1 MIQRNR
7 GERPRWWSLDYWVNP
22 DAQKPS
28 FGGEPAVR
36 LELATISSACSK
48 PRRDRGH
55 LDLATDWASDKTSQ
69 ALTSDFKEGAGDFDV
84 AFVVDEPDS
93 GVVLVIV
100 ESGHYDLLS
109 LDGADDLFHDDV
121 VFRTST
127 TNRPLVLEAGS
138 VIVREGDPVG
148 KVITIESQTILACSA
163 DLPDWNAYQVGRG
176 VLDEHFRELAWG
188 GSRRAGPA
196 IGPGQRVRLPDP
208 CRAPACCYR
217 RGVTAEVF
225 PWNVPQRHGY
235 CPADWMSS
243 HTANEKWAS
252 GSPLW

>member
-22 DAQKPS
+22 DAQNRVSVENRPS
-28 FGGEPAVR
+28 AGTRDNIVGLF
-36 LELATISSACSK
+36 K

-55 LDLATDWASDKTSQ
+55 LDLATDWASDKTAQ

-93 GVVLVIV
+93 GVVRAIV

-127 TNRPLVLEAGS
+127 TMRPLVLEAGS
-138 VIVREGDPVG
+138 LSSEKVTPSC

-163 DLPDWNAYQVGRG
+163 DLPDWNAYQVG

-188 GSRRAGPA
+188 GSRLCRSRNRTWTASSITRSMPA
-196 IGPGQRVRLPDP
+196 PRV
-208 CRAPACCYR
+208 
-217 RGVTAEVF
+217 VTAVASRPRFF
-225 PWNVPQRHGY
+225 PGMFHNVMDTVQPTGCRRT
-235 CPADWMSS
+235 PPM
-243 HTANEKWAS
+243 KS
-252 GSPLW
+252 GRLAVPFGE